1 MPRVQRILTGQPC
14 DSSGR
19 LDLTPRPNQ
28 IDRSFCCALACRG
41 CSPPDHHRD
50 ADRRRSGYG
59 DPDLP
64 KRMCRAHHPQ
74 GSEDLYKR
82 GHRHPSF
89 HSRTQHVVIKI
100 INIIIHRTGDIGG
113 RAARPNR
120 GAMSPAAGTAAGDR
134 DAGSPAARLP
144 AGSVPPRPGGAQNR
158 APWISLSAAP
168 NSSAPSMDNRPQ
180 SPAGPVSGDIEPV
193 RDPQML
199 TQHLRAKPAL
209 EPNDVI

>member
-1 MPRVQRILTGQPC
+1 
-14 DSSGR
+14 
-19 LDLTPRPNQ
+19 
-28 IDRSFCCALACRG
+28 
-41 CSPPDHHRD
+41 
-50 ADRRRSGYG
+50 
-59 DPDLP
+59 
-64 KRMCRAHHPQ
+64 
-74 GSEDLYKR
+74 
-82 GHRHPSF
+82 
-89 HSRTQHVVIKI
+89 
-100 INIIIHRTGDIGG
+100 
-113 RAARPNR
+113 
-120 GAMSPAAGTAAGDR
+120 MSPAAGTAAGDR

-209 EPNDVI
+209 EANDVI